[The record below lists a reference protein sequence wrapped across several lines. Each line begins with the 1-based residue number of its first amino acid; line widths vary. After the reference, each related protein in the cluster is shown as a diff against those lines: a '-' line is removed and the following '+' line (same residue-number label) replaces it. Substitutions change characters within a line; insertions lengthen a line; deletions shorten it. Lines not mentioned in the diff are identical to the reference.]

1 MKMKLHCMPGACS
14 LAAHIVLEWIGT
26 PYEIEIHAHDQLH
39 QPAYLRVNPQGA
51 VPALEVDG
59 DVITQNAG
67 VLTYLGESHP
77 EAKLLGDGSPRSAAE
92 VHRWLGF
99 INSDLHPAFKPL
111 FGATRY
117 LGDEAMIEKT
127 RANARETVHR
137 LFERLDA
144 QLKGRDWIAGTAGH
158 SLADAYLY
166 ALTRWT
172 QGVGVDIGSLQ
183 ELARFVM
190 TMNADPAVQR
200 ALKAEG
206 LS

>member
-14 LAAHIVLEWIGT
+14 LASHIVLEWIGA
-26 PYEIEIHAHDQLH
+26 PYEIQIHAHDQLH
-39 QPAYLRVNPQGA
+39 QAAYLAINPQGA

-59 DVITQNAG
+59 DIITQNAG
-67 VLTYLGESHP
+67 VLTYLAESHP

-99 INSDLHPAFKPL
+99 VNSDLHPAFKPL
-111 FGATRY
+111 FGATAY
-117 LGDEAMIEKT
+117 LGDAAMIEKT
-127 RANARETVHR
+127 KVNARQGLRR

-144 QLKGRDWIAGTAGH
+144 QLKGRDWIAGTARR

-166 ALTRWT
+166 VITRWT
-172 QGVGVDIGSLQ
+172 HGVGVDISGLS
-183 ELARFVM
+183 ELARFETAM
-190 TMNADPAVQR
+190 HSDPAVQR